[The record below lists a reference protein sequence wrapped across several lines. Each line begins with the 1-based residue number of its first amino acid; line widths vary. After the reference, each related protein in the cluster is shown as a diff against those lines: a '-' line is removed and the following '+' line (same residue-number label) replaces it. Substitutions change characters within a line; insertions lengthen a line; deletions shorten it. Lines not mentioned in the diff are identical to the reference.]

1 MAGENGKVTPAREA
15 QTQPLRL
22 SRNPSTAA
30 EAPATA
36 GSGAYLHHGLGIQP
50 EVEISKHKVGHFL
63 ESLVDDS
70 GRREGDHVT
79 ATPGD
84 QLLHQ
89 APLPR
94 TLPAPP
100 DGRRG
105 SLSTDAPSPRARAVG
120 KPQPVR
126 GKDRGQETGLSLGA
140 QDAGRRGRESARSSQ
155 VGWDASELW
164 KRL

>member
-15 QTQPLRL
+15 QTRPLRL
-22 SRNPSTAA
+22 SRNPSAAA

-100 DGRRG
+100 DRRRG
-105 SLSTDAPSPRARAVG
+105 SLSTDAPSARARAVG
-120 KPQPVR
+120 KPQPVGGAAGAGEGPR
-126 GKDRGQETGLSLGA
+126 PGNGALAGSTGLRTQGEGVCTLLPG
-140 QDAGRRGRESARSSQ
+140 GVGRE
-155 VGWDASELW
+155 
-164 KRL
+164 